1 MDENSEEGAAEPKT
15 CLLVEDDCG
24 GSEEQV
30 GRPARHFFAIS
41 KKFMIVRS
49 CSTASARL
57 AQSDRASDF

>member
-1 MDENSEEGAAEPKT
+1 VDENSEEGAAEPKT

-41 KKFMIVRS
+41 KS
-49 CSTASARL
+49 S
-57 AQSDRASDF
+57 